1 MAKKQDPPKKTMK
14 DLLKKAMSSGD
25 RASASQSYQSMARG
39 AVSAILPKTSALK
52 SALAKGDK
60 SSASQ
65 AYKSMAAKKAKPNTA
80 KIDSVKKVTVGG
92 GPKSSIVIKKQTTV
106 KPGKPVEKLMPYKP
120 AKKAIIKKM
129 MK

>member
-1 MAKKQDPPKKTMK
+1 MAKKVIK

-25 RASASQSYQSMARG
+25 RSSASQSYKSMARG

-52 SALAKGDK
+52 NALAKGDK

-65 AYKSMAAKKAKPNTA
+65 AYKSMIAKKGKPNTA
-80 KIDSVKKVTVGG
+80 KIDSVKKVTPIG
-92 GPKSSIVIKKQTTV
+92 KSKPSIIIKKETKISRPTIGGSI
-106 KPGKPVEKLMPYKP
+106 PFPVRPE
-120 AKKAIIKKM
+120 KKAIIIKKM